1 MNGFQNML
9 LAYNIKNIRT
19 QEAVLTLSFS
29 GFQGVT

>member
-1 MNGFQNML
+1 MDFKTCCWPI
-9 LAYNIKNIRT
+9 NIKNIRT